1 MKKLILV
8 LYLGY
13 ASAGANEMVPNDV
26 KSFIASAAACEHFAG
41 EFDGAL
47 SEKRQRQIERAIVK
61 HCGPAQRQLKRLL
74 AKYKDDPKVRELIA
88 QHANESVTSF
98 R

>member
-8 LYLGY
+8 LYLVL
-13 ASAGANEMVPNDV
+13 ASTGANEVLPNDV
-26 KSFIASAAACEHFAG
+26 KSFIANAAACEHFAG
-41 EFDGAL
+41 EFDGEL
-47 SEKRQRQIERAIVK
+47 SEKRQREIERAVVR

-74 AKYKDDPKVRELIA
+74 AKYNDDPKVRELIA